1 MKQEKLQEFLWLA
14 AIWICVIF
22 FAFAAGVWYDEN
34 VKPNDAPVEEQ
45 QAVIVEAS
53 KPVMAAADKPYAC
66 QEETMPIPATETPS
80 AGLDP
85 MIEDSYLRD
94 DIPLS
99 YELQAMLYGAC
110 LEFEIE
116 YPLAL
121 AMLEQE
127 TQFKNIKGDGGNAYG
142 YFQVWPYWHGDR
154 MKVLGVTDLMEPEGN
169 FRVAMHYIR
178 ELLDRFGNLEDA
190 LCFYNSGKTGGNKYS
205 REVMEGMMKYEPDL
219 R

>member
-1 MKQEKLQEFLWLA
+1 MKQDDCERLQKVLLATVMWL
-14 AIWICVIF
+14 CVLF
-22 FAFAAGVWYDEN
+22 YAFAAGVWYDEN
-34 VKPNDAPVEEQ
+34 MKPDKAPTEPR
-45 QAVIVEAS
+45 AVIIEETEQ
-53 KPVMAAADKPYAC
+53 VMAA
-66 QEETMPIPATETPS
+66 MPIPAMETAP

-85 MIEDSYLRD
+85 MIEDTYLRD

-99 YELQAMLYGAC
+99 YELQAALYGAC

-127 TQFKNIKGDGGNAYG
+127 TQFENTMGDGGNAYG

-154 MKVLGVTDLMEPEGN
+154 MAELGVTDLMEPEGN
-169 FRVAMHYIR
+169 FRVAMHFMR
-178 ELLDRFGNLEDA
+178 ELMDRYGNLEDA
-190 LCFYNSGKTGGNKYS
+190 LSYYNSGEPGGNKYS
-205 REVMEGMMKYEPDL
+205 RCVLASVEKW